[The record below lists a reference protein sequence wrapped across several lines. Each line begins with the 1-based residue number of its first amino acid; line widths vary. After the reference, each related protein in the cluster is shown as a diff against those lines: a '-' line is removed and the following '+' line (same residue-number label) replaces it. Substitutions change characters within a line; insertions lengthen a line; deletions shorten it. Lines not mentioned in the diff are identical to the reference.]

1 MANEEIA
8 EANFI
13 DDALKY
19 TIRNIDENKKF
30 WMIRTKK
37 GFFFQEFIADQ
48 FVALGWNSITQETD
62 FGKSQEE
69 DLKEY
74 IKNRYG
80 DSKPLGAI
88 NKCKSFIFD
97 INAGDYILIP
107 SRRSERIAIAKAGEY
122 YEDES
127 KKVIDELT
135 VIPKIDSEEKEIL
148 DVKCP
153 YKKRRHIE
161 VLKIISPALMNYNL
175 RQAVSNY
182 HGLSN
187 LDKYG
192 EGVLNCL
199 YDCYIYK
206 NNLNIAINVKQTNPL
221 NSRQI
226 SKLLY
231 SFTEFVYAI
240 SNVDDISTTINLNS
254 PGSIRMKLKNAV
266 DVLKGAKIPLIF
278 IFLTITGG
286 KGLGFELPGIVGTV
300 RDIKTLEIA
309 IEKEKADL
317 EKEKE
322 EVKTQRIENM
332 SKVLELYKTA
342 EEEGVD
348 IQYILQQLETLNS
361 LKVDLQFES
370 EDIGDIDINEMQENE

>member
-192 EGVLNCL
+192 EGILNCL

>member
-1 MANEEIA
+1 M
-8 EANFI
+8 
-13 DDALKY
+13 
-19 TIRNIDENKKF
+19 
-30 WMIRTKK
+30 
-37 GFFFQEFIADQ
+37 
-48 FVALGWNSITQETD
+48 
-62 FGKSQEE
+62 
-69 DLKEY
+69 
-74 IKNRYG
+74 
-80 DSKPLGAI
+80 
-88 NKCKSFIFD
+88 
-97 INAGDYILIP
+97 
-107 SRRSERIAIAKAGEY
+107 
-122 YEDES
+122 
-127 KKVIDELT
+127 T

-192 EGVLNCL
+192 EGILNCL

>member
-153 YKKRRHIE
+153 YKK
-161 VLKIISPALMNYNL
+161 K
-175 RQAVSNY
+175 
-182 HGLSN
+182 
-187 LDKYG
+187 
-192 EGVLNCL
+192 
-199 YDCYIYK
+199 
-206 NNLNIAINVKQTNPL
+206 
-221 NSRQI
+221 
-226 SKLLY
+226 
-231 SFTEFVYAI
+231 
-240 SNVDDISTTINLNS
+240 
-254 PGSIRMKLKNAV
+254 
-266 DVLKGAKIPLIF
+266 
-278 IFLTITGG
+278 
-286 KGLGFELPGIVGTV
+286 
-300 RDIKTLEIA
+300 KT
-309 IEKEKADL
+309 
-317 EKEKE
+317 
-322 EVKTQRIENM
+322 
-332 SKVLELYKTA
+332 Y
-342 EEEGVD
+342 
-348 IQYILQQLETLNS
+348 
-361 LKVDLQFES
+361 
-370 EDIGDIDINEMQENE
+370 

>member
-69 DLKEY
+69 DLKEH

-192 EGVLNCL
+192 EGILNCL